1 MCEVSLDEN
10 ESLLPDLKKTSMFYR
25 IEQDYACTVC
35 KILYLYITLTFL
47 CLSSYNLNGTI
58 QPDILFA
65 HII

>member
-1 MCEVSLDEN
+1 MCEVSFDEN
-10 ESLLPDLKKTSMFYR
+10 ESLLPVKTPPSMFYR
-25 IEQDYACTVC
+25 TEQDDACTVC